1 MNLLYCIESILEDFS
16 SKKHDLN
23 IQHNYAIHTI
33 RDLIYSCKSVIIHFW
48 LQLIQTENNN
58 HNSNEPKIVLA
69 FANSN
74 VNYAVKGRGK
84 GIIFYLYLG
93 RP

>member
-33 RDLIYSCKSVIIHFW
+33 RDLNYSCKS
-48 LQLIQTENNN
+48 
-58 HNSNEPKIVLA
+58 
-69 FANSN
+69 
-74 VNYAVKGRGK
+74 
-84 GIIFYLYLG
+84 
-93 RP
+93 